1 MEKEKS
7 RYNYLVPFILLV
19 ALGLVWGSSFI
30 LIKRG
35 LTGFD
40 PLQLVCIRVGLAG
53 MIFFPF
59 VFRKKAR
66 GLPFNK
72 IKALAAVGIVGSA
85 LPFFLFAVAE
95 TRVDSGTTGVINS
108 LMPLMTMSIGFL
120 IFKIGLSIEKV
131 VGIIVGL
138 VGVLLL
144 LFAGNSDGLT
154 INSYAFFAVLATV
167 GYGFSSNIVQK
178 YLKDVPAI
186 YITAISFVIC
196 GIPFLVL
203 GFFLGIPQ
211 LLMNDPVAQTAFGY
225 IVILSIFG
233 TVIANIFYFRLIQLT
248 SATYSSLVTY
258 IIPIVA
264 LSIGFFDGENIT
276 ILHLICMVL
285 IFTGILIAS
294 RKKKVH
300 SQ

>member
-7 RYNYLVPFILLV
+7 RYSYLVPFILLV
-19 ALGLVWGSSFI
+19 ALGVVWGSSFI

-40 PLQLVCIRVGLAG
+40 PLQLVSIRVGLAG
-53 MIFFPF
+53 IIFLPV

-66 GLPFNK
+66 QLPFNK
-72 IKALAAVGIVGSA
+72 IKALAAVGIVGSSI
-85 LPFFLFAVAE
+85 PFFLFAVAE

-108 LMPLMTMSIGFL
+108 LMPLMTMTIGFL

-131 VGIIVGL
+131 IGIIIGL
-138 VGVLLL
+138 IGVLLL
-144 LFAGNSDGLT
+144 LFAGNSEGLS

-186 YITAISFVIC
+186 YITAVSFVIC
-196 GIPFLVL
+196 GLPFLVL

-225 IVILSIFG
+225 ILVLSVFG

-248 SATYSSLVTY
+248 SAAYSSLVTY

-264 LSIGFFDGENIT
+264 LSIGFFDGEKIT
-276 ILHLICMVL
+276 LLHLICMIL
-285 IFTGILIAS
+285 IFAGILIAS
-294 RKKKVH
+294 RKKKVN
-300 SQ
+300 